1 MKTIEGMEPHII
13 DIERRIDIMEFIE
26 PVLKNAIET
35 FQKVVD
41 VLGMGV
47 IGVGMGD
54 DSYDEEAKIQ
64 VEPNI
69 PNVRCIDDLEGEET
83 SHLKK

>member
-1 MKTIEGMEPHII
+1 MKTHEGMEPQIN
-13 DIERRIDIMEFIE
+13 DIERRVDIVESIE
-26 PVLKNAIET
+26 PVLKNALET

-47 IGVGMGD
+47 IGDGMGD
-54 DSYDEEAKIQ
+54 DSDDEEAKIQ

-83 SHLKK
+83 SDLKK